1 MLARGSS
8 VLEKGLFYG
17 TLGTLRISRSCWSV
31 DMFGVLRSDVGMR
44 SQNVNLCGGAAEVSG

>member
-31 DMFGVLRSDVGMR
+31 DMLVFSAQMWGCALKM
-44 SQNVNLCGGAAEVSG
+44 